1 MKTTEKTIRR
11 RPSRKEMVE
20 VYNEKGLNGLYAFL
34 RKHNIKFEKEIH
46 EFGLET
52 NSKAVAEKRAFVNPM
67 KLQFHYYSKLITS
80 RKTKWTYNRIRAIKI
95 VLL

>member
-1 MKTTEKTIRR
+1 MKAAEKIIRR

-46 EFGLET
+46 SFGLDNKGSRKE
-52 NSKAVAEKRAFVNPM
+52 KAEFIDHK

-80 RKTKWTYNRIRAIKI
+80 RKTGWSYNNIRAIKI